1 MEYGNMIRLSEE
13 QCNRIDKIEN
23 NALAIRA
30 ARHLKKRFP
39 AIIEEDK
46 TFVPRLQNALD
57 YAATL
62 PLRERN
68 PKLDFLLIETFY
80 PSFYLKPEVEKWLRT
95 PNGYSAEQRLEDLKN
110 IIINR
115 EKRGF

>member
-1 MEYGNMIRLSEE
+1 MIRLSEE

-30 ARHLKKRFP
+30 AMHLKKRFP
-39 AIIEEDK
+39 AIVEGDK

-68 PKLDFLLIETFY
+68 SKLDFLLIETFN